1 LIGRTIASLHPER
14 VGERLLGGSREVVGQ
29 TGRVRGI
36 LLAIGAGGEVII
48 GAVETGDGRLA
59 GALDTQGTFLGLRSK
74 KC

>member
-1 LIGRTIASLHPER
+1 

-36 LLAIGAGGEVII
+36 LVTIGADGEVII

-59 GALDTQGTFLGLRSK
+59 GALDSQGTFLGLRSK
-74 KC
+74 KS